1 MKKTK
6 LWMLAAL
13 LTLGGSM
20 MTASAQD
27 FHTKK
32 AAPKAKVF
40 NFISQRSKAEGQR
53 LALDGQRTKAKGRR
67 SKGAH
72 SNLPPKGRLLAQQ
85 NSPSSWRGLGG
96 GWGSLLNA
104 QKLPMRAATGEL
116 LDEHGIIVSPAEG
129 VRKVYTRSGMNY
141 SNDGGLQNIPQSGN
155 VHIVECEDGTVYVR
169 NILSSYPTGAWVK
182 GTREGSTLTIPAK
195 QPIFYNPD
203 ATITFSV
210 RWGVNDGIGFSC
222 HDSYNGGNFTFA
234 IDDEEGTITL
244 QNSSEEMFM
253 GLFWDDDDAFA
264 WQGDYETVWTYQS
277 DFEPLPVITVTP
289 PAGLQ
294 TETWYAKGHYR
305 VPAGTN
311 QVNPFSGTVTIGF
324 DGNDVYVQG
333 VFTAV
338 FGQWQAMLDN
348 TSPLNQAWIK
358 GTIDGDQVTFSGL
371 QQIGT
376 MEGTTHYAVGSDG
389 ADLTDFTMTWDAEA
403 KVLKSQNKLIDNTQT
418 VDVSAFIWM
427 DDLTIQIEDPN
438 KPIET
443 LPYANGFDTTDEWER
458 FTVIDA
464 NYDGSSWQ
472 HYEGEASYKYNS
484 DNQADD
490 WLISPAIRLE
500 AGKTYSFAID
510 AHCSSD
516 AYSERVEVA
525 LFENIADLS
534 PLSTLP
540 APLQTIIEST
550 ELQTEI
556 PLTLS
561 NKFITVSTSGYYRF
575 GIHATSDADHASLR
589 VDNMLVSETV
599 LTAPAAVTD
608 LAAVADAEKPIATVT
623 FTAPTKSIGGEALTA
638 NLTHIDL
645 LRDGVV
651 ITSFEDVA
659 PGTKLTYVD
668 DDEELTG
675 TTYNYQV
682 VAYNADGE
690 GDKSDVVTVRL
701 NYVFDIPYVAD
712 FTQDAVGGQFT
723 MIDANDD
730 NSRWEWD
737 GGTRATYEYNSDNA
751 ADDYLIS
758 PALHM
763 EAGKKYT
770 ITVDAGSAGYT
781 ERFEIVVGREA
792 SVEGLN
798 VKVLENCEVTEEDH
812 KEFEATFEATET
824 GAYYVAIHAISDP
837 DMYELW
843 IHKVTID
850 FAPEGTAPAAPE
862 LAVTAGEKGALQATV
877 TINAPEKD
885 NDGNTLTQN
894 ITKIELYRDNS
905 VIKEFENVTPGAVL
919 TYTDTEVDEIGNH
932 TYQAIPYNDS
942 GIGTK
947 SQKLTVYVGPDVP
960 NIVTGV
966 QATDQTTTVLLTWDP
981 VTETGR
987 NGGYVN
993 PADVEYVI
1001 YACYPNS
1008 TYTDEEVATVKGATT
1023 CQLDF
1028 ATNEGEQGFQKWYV
1042 AARNAAGESYVDE
1055 VSSALVITGAPY
1067 DLPVVEGFAG
1077 GSLHYYW
1084 DSNSHPLLFS
1094 QSSDDDGTA
1103 MALTAL
1109 EAGDIFL
1116 ISGKLNLKDVTNPTL
1131 LFDAAGFGVSSL
1143 SVIGS
1148 TNGGERQTLAT
1159 ETVTSSGYTTV
1170 KVSLNSLKNGN
1181 FAQAGLT
1188 ATITNPTAVDPWGDI
1203 EEEGDALIIDN
1214 IRIVDLFA
1222 HNLGVELSAPATV
1235 QAGKTVTITATVTN
1249 WGEQPA
1255 TGYTV
1260 KVLSGEDVLLQETV
1274 SDALAP
1280 FASRVFTA
1288 ELATTVFDEAADL
1301 PVTVQVEYSADEKT
1315 EDNTAETT
1323 IALTVS
1329 DAAPAENL
1337 TAENTDAGVEL
1348 NWSAPTSEPGEYTET
1363 FDDNNTFPTFSIG
1376 GITATEHNGSIGEW
1390 TMYDGNGSDVY
1401 SWQEAGDYENRY
1413 QPSAWMAFDIVKA
1426 GFTGEAGHSGTQV
1439 MMSMCPV
1446 PDDGGTAAAAD
1457 HWLISP
1463 LLPGTEQEISFF
1475 LRAITSQYGAESF
1488 EVLAS
1493 KTDNQPSSFELIE
1506 SFMTDEESW
1515 TQFSVTLPEGTK
1527 YFAIRHTSTD
1537 VFGVMLDDVTFNYAG
1552 AVTSYN
1558 IYCDGQLVA
1567 TVEDGVTTYTVP
1579 ADQLTDGDHTFA
1591 VTAVYANGQESQPAS
1606 ATLTVTGI
1614 EGLLIT
1620 GHGQLPADIYTTD
1633 GRLVRRQATTLSG
1646 LKGIYIIN
1654 GKKTVIN

>member
-1 MKKTK
+1 M
-6 LWMLAAL
+6 
-13 LTLGGSM
+13 
-20 MTASAQD
+20 
-27 FHTKK
+27 
-32 AAPKAKVF
+32 
-40 NFISQRSKAEGQR
+40 
-53 LALDGQRTKAKGRR
+53 
-67 SKGAH
+67 
-72 SNLPPKGRLLAQQ
+72 
-85 NSPSSWRGLGG
+85 
-96 GWGSLLNA
+96 
-104 QKLPMRAATGEL
+104 
-116 LDEHGIIVSPAEG
+116 
-129 VRKVYTRSGMNY
+129 
-141 SNDGGLQNIPQSGN
+141 
-155 VHIVECEDGTVYVR
+155 
-169 NILSSYPTGAWVK
+169 
-182 GTREGSTLTIPAK
+182 
-195 QPIFYNPD
+195 
-203 ATITFSV
+203 
-210 RWGVNDGIGFSC
+210 
-222 HDSYNGGNFTFA
+222 
-234 IDDEEGTITL
+234 
-244 QNSSEEMFM
+244 
-253 GLFWDDDDAFA
+253 
-264 WQGDYETVWTYQS
+264 
-277 DFEPLPVITVTP
+277 
-289 PAGLQ
+289 
-294 TETWYAKGHYR
+294 
-305 VPAGTN
+305 
-311 QVNPFSGTVTIGF
+311 
-324 DGNDVYVQG
+324 
-333 VFTAV
+333 
-338 FGQWQAMLDN
+338 
-348 TSPLNQAWIK
+348 
-358 GTIDGDQVTFSGL
+358 
-371 QQIGT
+371 
-376 MEGTTHYAVGSDG
+376 
-389 ADLTDFTMTWDAEA
+389 
-403 KVLKSQNKLIDNTQT
+403 
-418 VDVSAFIWM
+418 
-427 DDLTIQIEDPN
+427 
-438 KPIET
+438 
-443 LPYANGFDTTDEWER
+443 
-458 FTVIDA
+458 
-464 NYDGSSWQ
+464 
-472 HYEGEASYKYNS
+472 
-484 DNQADD
+484 
-490 WLISPAIRLE
+490 
-500 AGKTYSFAID
+500 
-510 AHCSSD
+510 
-516 AYSERVEVA
+516 
-525 LFENIADLS
+525 
-534 PLSTLP
+534 
-540 APLQTIIEST
+540 
-550 ELQTEI
+550 
-556 PLTLS
+556 
-561 NKFITVSTSGYYRF
+561 
-575 GIHATSDADHASLR
+575 
-589 VDNMLVSETV
+589 
-599 LTAPAAVTD
+599 
-608 LAAVADAEKPIATVT
+608 
-623 FTAPTKSIGGEALTA
+623 
-638 NLTHIDL
+638 
-645 LRDGVV
+645 
-651 ITSFEDVA
+651 
-659 PGTKLTYVD
+659 
-668 DDEELTG
+668 
-675 TTYNYQV
+675 
-682 VAYNADGE
+682 
-690 GDKSDVVTVRL
+690 
-701 NYVFDIPYVAD
+701 
-712 FTQDAVGGQFT
+712 
-723 MIDANDD
+723 
-730 NSRWEWD
+730 
-737 GGTRATYEYNSDNA
+737 
-751 ADDYLIS
+751 
-758 PALHM
+758 
-763 EAGKKYT
+763 
-770 ITVDAGSAGYT
+770 
-781 ERFEIVVGREA
+781 GREA

-798 VKVLENCEVTEEDH
+798 VKVLENCEVTTEDH

-960 NIVTGV
+960 DIVTGV

-1055 VSSALVITGAPY
+1055 VSSALIITGAPY

-1084 DSNSHPLLFS
+1084 DSNSYPLLFS

-1116 ISGKLNLKDVTNPTL
+1116 ISGKLNLKDATNPTL

-1235 QAGKTVTITATVTN
+1235 QAGKSVTITATVTN

-1260 KVLSGEDVLLQETV
+1260 KVLRGEDVLLQETV

-1493 KTDNQPSSFELIE
+1493 KTDNQPGSFELIE

>member
-1 MKKTK
+1 M
-6 LWMLAAL
+6 
-13 LTLGGSM
+13 
-20 MTASAQD
+20 
-27 FHTKK
+27 
-32 AAPKAKVF
+32 
-40 NFISQRSKAEGQR
+40 
-53 LALDGQRTKAKGRR
+53 
-67 SKGAH
+67 
-72 SNLPPKGRLLAQQ
+72 
-85 NSPSSWRGLGG
+85 
-96 GWGSLLNA
+96 
-104 QKLPMRAATGEL
+104 
-116 LDEHGIIVSPAEG
+116 
-129 VRKVYTRSGMNY
+129 
-141 SNDGGLQNIPQSGN
+141 
-155 VHIVECEDGTVYVR
+155 
-169 NILSSYPTGAWVK
+169 
-182 GTREGSTLTIPAK
+182 
-195 QPIFYNPD
+195 
-203 ATITFSV
+203 
-210 RWGVNDGIGFSC
+210 
-222 HDSYNGGNFTFA
+222 
-234 IDDEEGTITL
+234 
-244 QNSSEEMFM
+244 
-253 GLFWDDDDAFA
+253 
-264 WQGDYETVWTYQS
+264 
-277 DFEPLPVITVTP
+277 
-289 PAGLQ
+289 
-294 TETWYAKGHYR
+294 
-305 VPAGTN
+305 
-311 QVNPFSGTVTIGF
+311 
-324 DGNDVYVQG
+324 
-333 VFTAV
+333 
-338 FGQWQAMLDN
+338 
-348 TSPLNQAWIK
+348 
-358 GTIDGDQVTFSGL
+358 
-371 QQIGT
+371 
-376 MEGTTHYAVGSDG
+376 
-389 ADLTDFTMTWDAEA
+389 
-403 KVLKSQNKLIDNTQT
+403 
-418 VDVSAFIWM
+418 
-427 DDLTIQIEDPN
+427 
-438 KPIET
+438 
-443 LPYANGFDTTDEWER
+443 
-458 FTVIDA
+458 
-464 NYDGSSWQ
+464 
-472 HYEGEASYKYNS
+472 
-484 DNQADD
+484 
-490 WLISPAIRLE
+490 
-500 AGKTYSFAID
+500 
-510 AHCSSD
+510 
-516 AYSERVEVA
+516 
-525 LFENIADLS
+525 
-534 PLSTLP
+534 
-540 APLQTIIEST
+540 
-550 ELQTEI
+550 
-556 PLTLS
+556 
-561 NKFITVSTSGYYRF
+561 
-575 GIHATSDADHASLR
+575 
-589 VDNMLVSETV
+589 
-599 LTAPAAVTD
+599 
-608 LAAVADAEKPIATVT
+608 
-623 FTAPTKSIGGEALTA
+623 
-638 NLTHIDL
+638 
-645 LRDGVV
+645 
-651 ITSFEDVA
+651 
-659 PGTKLTYVD
+659 
-668 DDEELTG
+668 
-675 TTYNYQV
+675 
-682 VAYNADGE
+682 
-690 GDKSDVVTVRL
+690 
-701 NYVFDIPYVAD
+701 
-712 FTQDAVGGQFT
+712 
-723 MIDANDD
+723 
-730 NSRWEWD
+730 
-737 GGTRATYEYNSDNA
+737 
-751 ADDYLIS
+751 
-758 PALHM
+758 
-763 EAGKKYT
+763 
-770 ITVDAGSAGYT
+770 
-781 ERFEIVVGREA
+781 
-792 SVEGLN
+792 
-798 VKVLENCEVTEEDH
+798 
-812 KEFEATFEATET
+812 
-824 GAYYVAIHAISDP
+824 
-837 DMYELW
+837 
-843 IHKVTID
+843 
-850 FAPEGTAPAAPE
+850 
-862 LAVTAGEKGALQATV
+862 
-877 TINAPEKD
+877 
-885 NDGNTLTQN
+885 
-894 ITKIELYRDNS
+894 
-905 VIKEFENVTPGAVL
+905 
-919 TYTDTEVDEIGNH
+919 
-932 TYQAIPYNDS
+932 
-942 GIGTK
+942 
-947 SQKLTVYVGPDVP
+947 
-960 NIVTGV
+960 
-966 QATDQTTTVLLTWDP
+966 
-981 VTETGR
+981 
-987 NGGYVN
+987 
-993 PADVEYVI
+993 
-1001 YACYPNS
+1001 
-1008 TYTDEEVATVKGATT
+1008 
-1023 CQLDF
+1023 
-1028 ATNEGEQGFQKWYV
+1028 

-1055 VSSALVITGAPY
+1055 VSSALIITGAPY

-1084 DSNSHPLLFS
+1084 DSNCYPLLFS

-1116 ISGKLNLKDVTNPTL
+1116 ISGKLNLKDATNPTP

-1235 QAGKTVTITATVTN
+1235 QAGKSVTITATVTN

-1323 IALTVS
+1323 IALTAS

-1439 MMSMCPV
+1439 MMSMCPM

-1591 VTAVYANGQESQPAS
+1591 VTVVYANGQESQPAS